1 MTSTPLLRDLL
12 ASTALDL
19 GPQAPTLCDPWR
31 VRDLMAHLV
40 VRESRPDVLPG
51 IGLDGGPLRR
61 HTDQVQD
68 RVAGRRDLPQ
78 LAEAVRRG
86 PARWWPTSVG
96 AVDDLVNV
104 PELAVHLE
112 DMVRAQPDWEPTR
125 LPEEVQRALWTSL
138 RRSGRMLYGRAPVGV
153 VVVAEGHGRASLRRP
168 PGRAGTVV
176 LRGTPLELTLHA
188 FGRDAVAR
196 VEATGEDADLAALD
210 RHHRSV

>member
-51 IGLDGGPLRR
+51 IGLDVGPLRR

-125 LPEEVQRALWTSL
+125 LSEEVQRALWTSV
-138 RRSGRMLYGRAPVGV
+138 RHSGRMLYGRAPVGV
-153 VVVAEGHGRASLRRP
+153 ANLLAFSPAVNGRWLCHHQRERRSV
-168 PGRAGTVV
+168 R
-176 LRGTPLELTLHA
+176 RRS
-188 FGRDAVAR
+188 GRDLVLPLPR
-196 VEATGEDADLAALD
+196 
-210 RHHRSV
+210 RR